1 MANKRRNFYLTFAVA
16 VVLLVAVSGFLV
28 AVTGNVPGARL
39 DLTED
44 QLFTMSPAA
53 VTILEDLAV
62 PVQVKLYITPEARM
76 PTEFKNLERD
86 ITEQLSNY
94 ERISGGQLQF
104 SVHNPQDNEEMQQ
117 ELMQKGIQPFQVQS
131 VEKDEMGI
139 KLIWSAMTIAY
150 KDHADEVI
158 PRMLPQQLRNLET
171 MIIGPV
177 HRLTRE
183 RDPKVA
189 VFAPLVETD
198 PQVASMYLQQGMQP
212 PPPQDMYA
220 TVKQLL
226 QQEHY
231 AVQPIEL
238 TRESPIPADADLLLV
253 LGPRNLNQRQ
263 AWEINR
269 ALSNGM
275 PVIMAIQSHDYS
287 YNPGRQGE
295 WTITGQP
302 LTSGLEEMLADLG
315 LTVGTDHFCDAN
327 STILELPREMNL
339 GGLRMQVREPVEA
352 PVQIIVTQ
360 DQVNEDQ
367 PITNH
372 IGSLLYLWGTPIDQD
387 PTVLGQH
394 GLSSETLMTSS
405 SRSWRADF
413 GGGMLT
419 PAMRDA
425 QGQELVGE
433 QPLMVLV
440 EGQFPD
446 TYADLDALPGW
457 PSTGEAPDEAPDQGP
472 EAATLLEPAPGQ
484 LILVGS
490 AKMFDD
496 AVVRSAQNPLLLR
509 NAVDFLAGS
518 EDLLT
523 IRSKQLTARTLR
535 PVDAGEKLMWRLF
548 VVVLVPVLFMILGV
562 TRLARRRSESARHR
576 RQLKARA

>member
-1 MANKRRNFYLTFAVA
+1 MANKRRNFYLTFTVA
-16 VVLLVAVSGFLV
+16 VVLLVAVTGFLV

-39 DLTED
+39 DLTAD

-53 VTILEDLAV
+53 VSILEGLKV
-62 PVQVKLYITPEARM
+62 PVQVKLYITPEGKM

-139 KLIWSAMTIAY
+139 KLIWSALTIAY

-158 PRMLPQQLRNLET
+158 PRVLPQQLRNLET

-189 VFAPLVETD
+189 VFAPLVEPD

-212 PPPQDMYA
+212 PPPQDMYSQ
-220 TVKQLL
+220 VKQLL

-231 AVQPIEL
+231 AVEPIEL
-238 TRESPIPADADLLLV
+238 TEQSPIPDDADLLLV

-269 ALSNGM
+269 AMSNGL
-275 PVIMAIQSHDYS
+275 PVVMAVQSHEYS

-295 WTITGQP
+295 WSIMGQP
-302 LTSGLEEMLADLG
+302 NTTGLEDMLADLG
-315 LTVGTDHFCDAN
+315 LTVVADHFCDAN
-327 STILELPREMNL
+327 STMLELPREMNL

-352 PVQIIVTQ
+352 PVQILITQ
-360 DQVNEDQ
+360 DQVNQDQ
-367 PITNH
+367 PVTNH
-372 IGSLLYLWGTPIDQD
+372 IGSLLYLWGTPIDLD
-387 PTVLGQH
+387 TAVLGQH
-394 GLSSETLMTSS
+394 GLSVETLVTSS
-405 SRSWRADF
+405 ERSWRGDF
-413 GGGMLT
+413 GGGMLSAALRT
-419 PAMRDA
+419 ER
-425 QGQELVGE
+425 GQDLLGA

-446 TYADLDALPGW
+446 TYADLDALPDW
-457 PSTGEAPDEAPDQGP
+457 PQSGEAADEAPAQGP
-472 EAATLLEPAPGQ
+472 EAATLLEPAAGR

-496 AVVRSAQNPLLLR
+496 AVLQGAQNALLLR

-535 PVDAGEKLMWRLF
+535 PIEAGEKLMWRLF
-548 VVVLVPVLFMILGV
+548 VVVLVPVLFIILGV
-562 TRLARRRSESARHR
+562 TRLARRRSESARYR
-576 RQLKARA
+576 RQLKAQA